1 MKLNFILNDQPVTVE
16 CSGSET
22 LLSVLRDHFGLLGV
36 KEGCGVGEC
45 GACTVLLDDRAV
57 NACLVAAGK
66 VQGRQVTTIEGLAVG
81 DRLHPLQQG
90 FLEMGAVQCGFC
102 TPGMI
107 LAAYSLLKENPQSQP
122 PGNRGRVVRKS
133 LPLHRLPRHPSGG
146 EMGGQTAEGTPHE
159 NAVSWRPAPWTR
171 PWTTW
176 TATGR

>member
-1 MKLNFILNDQPVTVE
+1 LLQINFILNGQPVTVE

-22 LLSVLRDHFGLLGV
+22 LLSVLRDHLGLSGV

-57 NACLVAAGK
+57 NACLVAVGK
-66 VQGRQVTTIEGLAVG
+66 VQGRQVTTIEGLAVE

-107 LAAYSLLKENPQSQP
+107 LAAYSLLKENPHPNRREIVEALS
-122 PGNRGRVVRKS
+122 GNLCRCTGYHDILRAVKWAS
-133 LPLHRLPRHPSGG
+133 KRL
-146 EMGGQTAEGTPHE
+146 QA
-159 NAVSWRPAPWTR
+159 
-171 PWTTW
+171 
-176 TATGR
+176 AT

>member
-1 MKLNFILNDQPVTVE
+1 MMASNFEFILNDQPVTVE

-22 LLSVLRDHFGLLGV
+22 LLSLLRDHFGLLGV

-66 VQGRQVTTIEGLAVG
+66 VQGRQVTTIEGLAVE
-81 DRLHPLQQG
+81 DRIHPLQQG

-107 LAAYSLLKENPQSQP
+107 LSAYSLLKENPHPTRTEIVEGLS
-122 PGNRGRVVRKS
+122 GNLCRCTGYHDIIRAVKWAAK
-133 LPLHRLPRHPSGG
+133 RLKASG
-146 EMGGQTAEGTPHE
+146 
-159 NAVSWRPAPWTR
+159 
-171 PWTTW
+171 
-176 TATGR
+176 

>member
-1 MKLNFILNDQPVTVE
+1 LQIKFVLNDQPVTVE

-22 LLSVLRDHFGLLGV
+22 LLSVLRDRLRLLGV

-66 VQGRQVTTIEGLAVG
+66 VQGRRVTTIEGLAVK

-107 LAAYSLLKENPQSQP
+107 LAAYSLLKKNPHPTRREIVEGLS
-122 PGNRGRVVRKS
+122 GNLCRCTGYHDILRAVNWAAKR
-133 LPLHRLPRHPSGG
+133 
-146 EMGGQTAEGTPHE
+146 MGA
-159 NAVSWRPAPWTR
+159 AR
-171 PWTTW
+171 
-176 TATGR
+176 

>member
-1 MKLNFILNDQPVTVE
+1 MVIEFRLNNQPVSLE
-16 CSGSET
+16 GSGSES
-22 LLSVLRDHFGLLGV
+22 LLYLLRERLNVRSV

-66 VQGRQVTTIEGLAVG
+66 VQGRRVTTIEGLAVK

-107 LAAYSLLKENPQSQP
+107 LAAYSLLKKNPHPTRREIVEGLS
-122 PGNRGRVVRKS
+122 GNLCRCTGYHDILRAVNWAAKR
-133 LPLHRLPRHPSGG
+133 
-146 EMGGQTAEGTPHE
+146 MGA
-159 NAVSWRPAPWTR
+159 AR
-171 PWTTW
+171 
-176 TATGR
+176 

>member
-1 MKLNFILNDQPVTVE
+1 MELEFFLNDQPVSVE
-16 CSGSET
+16 CAGSET

-66 VQGRQVTTIEGLAVG
+66 VRGRRVTTIEGLAENG
-81 DRLHPLQQG
+81 ALHPLQAG

-107 LAAYSLLKENPQSQP
+107 LAAYSLLQENPSP
-122 PGNRGRVVRKS
+122 TREDIVTGLAGNLCRCTGYHDIIRAVKWAAKRI
-133 LPLHRLPRHPSGG
+133 PSK
-146 EMGGQTAEGTPHE
+146 
-159 NAVSWRPAPWTR
+159 R
-171 PWTTW
+171 
-176 TATGR
+176 

>member
-1 MKLNFILNDQPVTVE
+1 MFQIKFILNDRPVTVE

-22 LLSVLRDHFGLLGV
+22 LLSVLRDHLGLLGV

-57 NACLVAAGK
+57 NACLVAVGK
-66 VQGRQVTTIEGLAVG
+66 VQGRQVTTIEGLAVE

-107 LAAYSLLKENPQSQP
+107 LAAYSLLKENPRPSRREIVEGLS
-122 PGNRGRVVRKS
+122 GNLCRCTGYHDILRAVQWAAK
-133 LPLHRLPRHPSGG
+133 RL
-146 EMGGQTAEGTPHE
+146 QA
-159 NAVSWRPAPWTR
+159 
-171 PWTTW
+171 
-176 TATGR
+176 AT

>member
-1 MKLNFILNDQPVTVE
+1 MKLDFILNDQPVTVE

-66 VQGRQVTTIEGLAVG
+66 VRGRRVTTIEGLAVEE
-81 DRLHPLQQG
+81 RLHPLQQG

-107 LAAYSLLKENPQSQP
+107 LAAYSLLKENPHPTRREIVEGLS
-122 PGNRGRVVRKS
+122 GNLCRCTGYHDILRAVKWAAKR
-133 LPLHRLPRHPSGG
+133 
-146 EMGGQTAEGTPHE
+146 MGA
-159 NAVSWRPAPWTR
+159 
-171 PWTTW
+171 
-176 TATGR
+176 AT

>member
-1 MKLNFILNDQPVTVE
+1 LLQITFILNDQPVTVE

-22 LLSVLRDHFGLLGV
+22 LLSVLRDHLGLLGV

-107 LAAYSLLKENPQSQP
+107 LAAYSLLKENPRPSRREIVEGLS
-122 PGNRGRVVRKS
+122 GNLCRCTGYHDILRAVQWAAK
-133 LPLHRLPRHPSGG
+133 RL
-146 EMGGQTAEGTPHE
+146 QA
-159 NAVSWRPAPWTR
+159 
-171 PWTTW
+171 
-176 TATGR
+176 AT